1 MTMTAGVLLRRGLGW
16 LRLPGAIPAKLR
28 RTLRRWRL
36 ASRYRRALASGE
48 LLTEAGPLPTSR
60 LLTVAM
66 PVFRVSEPH
75 LRAALA
81 SVKTQS
87 WPHWELVIVDDAA
100 PEPHVARVLA
110 ELVSDPRV
118 RVVRRSNNGGIAVAS
133 NDAVANARGEFVAFL
148 DHDDELHPRALELV
162 ARFLAT
168 NPATDWLFTDE
179 DKLDERGRH
188 CEPIFKPGWS
198 RHLLLALNVASHLRV
213 VRRQMIERVGGHRVG
228 TEGAQDY
235 DLALRVL
242 AEGGRFAHLPGP
254 LYHWRAGVGSM
265 ARAASAKPEA
275 NARALAAL
283 LEHVRAF
290 PRGGE
295 ATGRVLL
302 PNASIF
308 RVRRGADPGLSCVV
322 ALTGDLGLGPATQTS
337 NSVRPM
343 AVDGASPSALVAAA
357 RSRTEEVIVLPPPGG
372 LNAEQLAELLALL
385 QVPGTA
391 VAAGRLVVRR
401 RVAASGWVV
410 LKDGTPID
418 PWLGLHISD
427 PGYLNLALVPG
438 RRLAPPPFGWAAWRS
453 TLLEAWDAAPDVDE
467 PWRLAAGWARLGAEV
482 VTTPEVSLPVTTR
495 SFAPPDGPVPA
506 GVPGSTAADLALLA
520 RLP

>member
-1 MTMTAGVLLRRGLGW
+1 MTADTLLRRGLGW
-16 LRLPGAIPAKLR
+16 LRLPGALPAKLR
-28 RTLRRWRL
+28 RALRRRRL
-36 ASRYRRALASGE
+36 APRYRAAVAGGD
-48 LLTEAGPLPTSR
+48 LLVEAGPLPSPR
-60 LLTVAM
+60 LITVAM
-66 PVFRVSEPH
+66 PVFRVPEPH

-81 SVKTQS
+81 SVKAQS

-110 ELVSDPRV
+110 EFASDPRV
-118 RVVRRSNNGGIAVAS
+118 RVVRRSSNGGIAVAS

-148 DHDDELHPRALELV
+148 DHDDELHPRALELA
-162 ARFLAT
+162 ARFLAAT
-168 NPATDWLFTDE
+168 PATDWLFTDE

-213 VRRQMIERVGGHRVG
+213 VRRRMIERVGGHRVG

-242 AEGGRFAHLPGP
+242 AEGGRFAHLSGP

-265 ARAASAKPEA
+265 ARAASAKPQA
-275 NARALAAL
+275 NGRALTAL
-283 LEHVRAF
+283 LEHVKGF

-302 PNASIF
+302 PTASLF
-308 RVRRGADPGLSCVV
+308 RVRRKAEPGLSCAFAV
-322 ALTGDLGLGPATQTS
+322 AGTLGSGSATAMPQPA
-337 NSVRPM
+337 RAM
-343 AVDGASPSALVAAA
+343 AVGGVSPSALVAAA
-357 RSRTEEVIVLPPPGG
+357 RNRTEEVIVLAPPGG
-372 LNAEQLAELLALL
+372 MSAEQLDELLALL

-410 LKDGTPID
+410 LEDGTPFD
-418 PWLGLHISD
+418 PWLGLHIFD

-467 PWRLAAGWARLGAEV
+467 PWRLTAGWARLGAEV
-482 VTTPEVSLPVTTR
+482 VTTPDVSLPVTAR
-495 SFAPPDGPVPA
+495 SFAPPDRPVPA
-506 GVPGSTAADLALLA
+506 GLPRPATAGLALLA
-520 RLP
+520 SLP